1 MGQSEGDSAVKKV
14 TNAVDKNAQDQRV
27 SRRMRRLA
35 SHVIRAGHGET
46 SVEGLSDPVRARH
59 GDGLPPIQCCRLALL
74 PIVPAAQLKAG
85 RLGMRQR
92 RSRGLATP
100 RW

>member
-1 MGQSEGDSAVKKV
+1 MGQSEGDSATKKV
-14 TNAVDKNAQDQRV
+14 THAKGKDGRDQRA

-35 SHVIRAGHGET
+35 SQVIREGHGET
-46 SVEGLSDPVRARH
+46 SVEGLSDPVRVRR
-59 GDGLPPIQCCRLALL
+59 GDELPPIQCCRLTPL
-74 PIVPAAQLKAG
+74 PTVPAAQLKAG

-100 RW
+100 QW